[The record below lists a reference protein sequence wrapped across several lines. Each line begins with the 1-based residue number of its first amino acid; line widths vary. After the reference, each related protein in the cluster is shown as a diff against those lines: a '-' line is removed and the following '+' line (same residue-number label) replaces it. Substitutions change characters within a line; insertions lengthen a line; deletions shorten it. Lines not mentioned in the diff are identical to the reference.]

1 MAQNDF
7 RFLTLSEHSD
17 EQKPDCMLDCPLT
30 SEPRTCCADDDY
42 VPVNFIPEEVR
53 AMIKAW
59 QLADQKRRELQEA
72 SPEMSVDVPADSI
85 TASQD
90 VFEPMR
96 CIPNAAPPKRFYRT
110 FWRSITRK
118 VLEHDKEIIFAQQKA
133 AKTGFGEK

>member
-17 EQKPDCMLDCPLT
+17 EQKSECLLGCPLA
-30 SEPRTCCADDDY
+30 SEPRTCCVDDDY

-59 QLADQKRRELQEA
+59 QLSEQKRRELLEA
-72 SPEMSVDVPADSI
+72 SPAMSASNV
-85 TASQD
+85 TAALDAIDQD
-90 VFEPMR
+90 IFEPMR
-96 CIPNAAPPKRFYRT
+96 SIPNAAPPKRFYRT

-118 VLEHDKEIIFAQQKA
+118 VLEHEREIIIAQRRAIHPQSS
-133 AKTGFGEK
+133 T